1 MGTKQ
6 PHVLIIDDDKGI
18 NRVLSQI
25 LSDDFSV
32 IATTSGKDGI
42 EMAKELSPFLAM
54 VDLRMPETDGL
65 HVLREIKKSKPE
77 ISVIM
82 MSAYGEVASVVEA
95 FREGAAD
102 FLTKPFDFRCL
113 LENVRKLATQSNIEE
128 DESQHQHAKD
138 IIGNSRIMKHVWNLI
153 KRFSPTDIPILLQGE
168 TGTGKELFAKVIHSL
183 SVRSNGPFVPVDCS
197 AIPESLI
204 ESELFGYEKGAFTG
218 ASTRKEGLFESA
230 NMGTLFLDEIGN
242 LPLSI
247 QAKLLRVVQDHR
259 IMRLGAKGYEPIP
272 LNLRVV
278 AATNIDLKEASDKGS
293 FRLDLFYRIS
303 VAAITLPPLRERH
316 GDIPVL
322 AKHFLEKCNIEF
334 HRDIRITDEAMNILG
349 RYQWPGNI
357 RELENVIKSAFLI
370 TNDFIR
376 PNHLNKIIA
385 EDENPSTDVNDII
398 SYDDL
403 TDIKN
408 LKNHAV
414 HEAERE
420 AILRIMK
427 EHPFIN
433 KLQLAKL
440 LKVDPKTL
448 RSKLKKYG
456 FDNPN

>member
-1 MGTKQ
+1 MATKQ

-113 LENVRKLATQSNIEE
+113 LENVRKLATQTNIEE
-128 DESQHQHAKD
+128 EESQYPHAKD

-247 QAKLLRVVQDHR
+247 QAKLLRV
-259 IMRLGAKGYEPIP
+259 
-272 LNLRVV
+272 
-278 AATNIDLKEASDKGS
+278 
-293 FRLDLFYRIS
+293 
-303 VAAITLPPLRERH
+303 
-316 GDIPVL
+316 
-322 AKHFLEKCNIEF
+322 
-334 HRDIRITDEAMNILG
+334 
-349 RYQWPGNI
+349 
-357 RELENVIKSAFLI
+357 
-370 TNDFIR
+370 
-376 PNHLNKIIA
+376 
-385 EDENPSTDVNDII
+385 
-398 SYDDL
+398 
-403 TDIKN
+403 
-408 LKNHAV
+408 
-414 HEAERE
+414 
-420 AILRIMK
+420 
-427 EHPFIN
+427 
-433 KLQLAKL
+433 
-440 LKVDPKTL
+440 
-448 RSKLKKYG
+448 
-456 FDNPN
+456 